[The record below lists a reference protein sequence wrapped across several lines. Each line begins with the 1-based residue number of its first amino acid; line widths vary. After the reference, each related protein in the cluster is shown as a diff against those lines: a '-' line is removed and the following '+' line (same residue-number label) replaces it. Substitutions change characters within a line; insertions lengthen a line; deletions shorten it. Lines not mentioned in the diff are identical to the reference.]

1 MFSSGG
7 QSLFFPSSLE
17 THKKVA
23 KKQLPGVNNNILSY
37 EILSF
42 SFPKCKFCQSEM
54 LHHFTTSSATHVQPT
69 ARQSWGQSPSS
80 LRVFLVLVLCV
91 CAFRINSRGRF
102 PVSESWTR
110 QQGRHRRIMTT
121 TCWLLEEGQE
131 AWLWLRSVHSVL
143 TKLCSLSEYLQYM
156 DLFPVIQKQY
166 FCAFFLFVLYFF
178 K

>member
-1 MFSSGG
+1 MK
-7 QSLFFPSSLE
+7 FF
-17 THKKVA
+17 
-23 KKQLPGVNNNILSY
+23 
-37 EILSF
+37 F
-42 SFPKCKFCQSEM
+42 FFFPKCKFCQSEM
-54 LHHFTTSSATHVQPT
+54 LHNFTTSSATHVQPT

-143 TKLCSLSEYLQYM
+143 TKLCSLSGYLQYM
-156 DLFPVIQKQY
+156 DLFPVIQKQD